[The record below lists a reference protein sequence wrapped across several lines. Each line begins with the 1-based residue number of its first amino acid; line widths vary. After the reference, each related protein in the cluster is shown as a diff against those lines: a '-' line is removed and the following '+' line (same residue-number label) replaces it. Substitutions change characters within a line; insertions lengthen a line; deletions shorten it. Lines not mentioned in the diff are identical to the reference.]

1 MNAPASVYC
10 IDTSSVI
17 DWHERFY
24 PPESFP
30 SLVPLVDGL
39 IHTGRLFMSEE
50 VALELHAKTAAAGTW
65 CAKRKDRLV
74 LPTDVAVATAVRD
87 VLREHPRL
95 VGALKNRN
103 RADPFVIAVA
113 RLKGAVVVTGEMG
126 GTADRPKIPYVCSQF
141 GIQCIT
147 FTDLIRAEGW
157 RL

>member
-1 MNAPASVYC
+1 MNASPSIYC

-30 SLVPLVDGL
+30 SLVPLVDDL
-39 IHTGRLFMSEE
+39 IEANRLLMSEE
-50 VALELHAKTAAAGTW
+50 VFLELQAKTAAAGTW
-65 CAKRKDRLV
+65 CDARKDKLV
-74 LPTDVAVATAVRD
+74 LPTDASVATAVRD

-113 RLKGAVVVTGEMG
+113 RLKGAVVVTGEVG
-126 GTADRPKIPYVCSQF
+126 GTADRPKIPYVCGQL
-141 GIQCIT
+141 GIRCLG
-147 FTDLIRAEGW
+147 FVDLIKAEGW